1 MSTATPDLTA
11 YRQVHHALRRAARRL
26 AVAARQLDTN
36 DRRRVKAFATYWKG
50 YAGEILCHHTI
61 EDDYFFP
68 ALAQQVATGP
78 AALAAI
84 DGDHEHLDHLMAKI
98 GDEVDHVVAGGGTPV
113 LCDLLDEL
121 AEHMDTH
128 LDVEDRDLLPLFER
142 HFTAEEYEA
151 IDAQAMKALGLGR
164 QAAFTV
170 PFIAEAATPE
180 VFAAMLG
187 GAPLPFKVLYRLTRG
202 RHARLSA
209 LALGEAVADTDA
221 PRALTPLAVK

>member
-1 MSTATPDLTA
+1 MSTATPDLTN

-26 AVAARQLDTN
+26 AVAARQLDPT

-61 EDDYFFP
+61 EDDHFFP
-68 ALAQQVATGP
+68 ALVQQVATGA

-84 DGDHEHLDHLMAKI
+84 DGDHDHLDLLMITIDA
-98 GDEVDHVVAGGGTPV
+98 EVAQVAAGAGTAV
-113 LCDLLDEL
+113 LCELLDEL

-151 IDAQAMKALGLGR
+151 LDARAIKALGLGR

-170 PFIAEAATPE
+170 PFIADAATPE
-180 VFAAMLG
+180 ARAAMLG
-187 GAPLPFKVLYRLTRG
+187 GAPLPFRVLYRLTRG

-209 LALGEAVADTDA
+209 AALGDATADDA
-221 PRALTPLAVK
+221 RRALTPLAVK